1 MSEFVK
7 KTMVGYKT
15 VPGGHSDSECTHVI
29 LTLQEYDQ
37 LLREKSM
44 AEQEARAARDQAA
57 IDVAAADQ
65 RASQEAYRAAQEAQ
79 GKVEAIQ
86 AELDAERAENAHQ
99 RELNAGLL
107 RINRERANADRK
119 LKPKKERCGYV
130 VLNSEEKEIS
140 FKVGSKRLRKA
151 RLWET
156 TIQSPY
162 SVKLSEA
169 VVRKQIEEDLFPDG
183 VMWPVCRIGI
193 TGRFRGSYEGFL
205 EEKERDP
212 ENPFYDGNV
221 VITRLQR
228 LKRKFRSKY
237 WEVAFVHTKPLGD
250 VPEDLLPFDKEP
262 VQGT

>member
-1 MSEFVK
+1 M
-7 KTMVGYKT
+7 
-15 VPGGHSDSECTHVI
+15 I

-79 GKVEAIQ
+79 GKVEAIR